1 MFTMRKGKAQW
12 GRIIWI
18 EVVIL
23 NKRISKKYQLARA
36 ISLSNKK
43 MGIKWKK
50 IIRRAMT
57 RIINSLNKTQL
68 SMIYQKSTKKAKII

>member
-1 MFTMRKGKAQW
+1 MRKGRAQS

-23 NKRISKKYQLARA
+23 NKRISKKYQFARA
-36 ISLSNKK
+36 ISLSKQK
-43 MGIKWKK
+43 MGIKKKK
-50 IIRRAMT
+50 IIRRAMR